1 MDKRRHNF
9 PYIKIPSMKLVLF
22 LIKKLFISK
31 NSSLVFRLTNLV
43 TIISLSLGV
52 ASLNIVMS
60 SIDGFESE
68 ISKKL
73 SNLNG
78 YSSINHLFED
88 EIIQNEFDQPFILD
102 KVPYLEKVAL
112 LKSKSDSQSI
122 IINAYPINDFNK
134 IRLFKSFD
142 TNKIKNESIVV
153 GKRLADNLNLKLG
166 DQVVIFN
173 PKKLENFSN
182 QNRYDFFTVAHIY
195 NSGIPEFDKRNIFTS
210 LENLQEFYDIENSI
224 SGWISI
230 DPNDDIIDYPF
241 YQMTIYDKYSSLFEW
256 INTQKWPILFIF
268 SLIAVVSF
276 FGLLSSL
283 SILFDEKKMDFT
295 ILKICGL
302 SHESISKIF
311 IFQSMILASIGSTIG
326 ILLSYVLIQLQNE
339 FKLISIEQNIYFVDY
354 LPMEFNFSNSLLI
367 IIISVILSFIISASS
382 VKRFAYFNPMNVL
395 RSK

>member
-1 MDKRRHNF
+1 
-9 PYIKIPSMKLVLF
+9 MKLVLF

-43 TIISLSLGV
+43 TIVSLSLGV

-78 YSSINHLFED
+78 YSTINHLFED
-88 EIIQNEFDQPFILD
+88 EIIENEFDQQFISD
-102 KVPYLEKVAL
+102 KVPYLEKIAL
-112 LKSKSDSQSI
+112 LKSKNDSQSI

-134 IRLFKSFD
+134 IRLFNSFD
-142 TNKIKNESIVV
+142 TNKIKNESIVI

-195 NSGIPEFDKRNIFTS
+195 NSGIPEFEERNIFTS
-210 LENLQEFYDIENSI
+210 LENLQKYYGIENYI
-224 SGWISI
+224 SGWVSI

-295 ILKICGL
+295 ILKIYGL
-302 SHESISKIF
+302 SHKSISKIF
-311 IFQSMILASIGSTIG
+311 ILQSMILASIGSTIG
-326 ILLSYVLIQLQNE
+326 ILFSYFLIQLQNE

-382 VKRFAYFNPMNVL
+382 VKRFAYFSPMNVL
-395 RSK
+395 RTK

>member
-1 MDKRRHNF
+1 
-9 PYIKIPSMKLVLF
+9 MKLVLF

-52 ASLNIVMS
+52 ASLNIVIS

-88 EIIQNEFDQPFILD
+88 EIIENEFDQPFISD
-102 KVPYLEKVAL
+102 KVPYLEKIAL
-112 LKSKSDSQSI
+112 LKSKNDSQNI

-134 IRLFKSFD
+134 IGLLNSFD

-182 QNRYDFFTVAHIY
+182 QNRYDFFTVADIY
-195 NSGIPEFDKRNIFTS
+195 NSGIPEFDERNIFTS
-210 LENLQEFYDIENSI
+210 LENLQKFYSIEN
-224 SGWISI
+224 
-230 DPNDDIIDYPF
+230 Y
-241 YQMTIYDKYSSLFEW
+241 K
-256 INTQKWPILFIF
+256 
-268 SLIAVVSF
+268 IA
-276 FGLLSSL
+276 
-283 SILFDEKKMDFT
+283 T
-295 ILKICGL
+295 
-302 SHESISKIF
+302 
-311 IFQSMILASIGSTIG
+311 
-326 ILLSYVLIQLQNE
+326 
-339 FKLISIEQNIYFVDY
+339 
-354 LPMEFNFSNSLLI
+354 
-367 IIISVILSFIISASS
+367 
-382 VKRFAYFNPMNVL
+382 
-395 RSK
+395 

>member
-1 MDKRRHNF
+1 
-9 PYIKIPSMKLVLF
+9 MKLVLF

-166 DQVVIFN
+166 DQVAIFN
-173 PKKLENFSN
+173 PKNLENFSN
-182 QNRYDFFTVAHIY
+182 QNRYDFFTVADIY
-195 NSGIPEFDKRNIFTS
+195 NSGIPEFDERNIFTS
-210 LENLQEFYDIENSI
+210 LENLQEFYGIENYI

-230 DPNDDIIDYPF
+230 DPSDNIIDYPF
-241 YQMTIYDKYSSLFEW
+241 YEMTIYDKYSSLFEW

-295 ILKICGL
+295 ILKIYGL
-302 SHESISKIF
+302 SQKSISKIF

-326 ILLSYVLIQLQNE
+326 ILLSYVIIQLQNE

-382 VKRFAYFNPMNVL
+382 VKRLAYFNPMNVL

>member
-1 MDKRRHNF
+1 
-9 PYIKIPSMKLVLF
+9 MKLVLF

-134 IRLFKSFD
+134 IRLFNSFD
-142 TNKIKNESIVV
+142 INKIKNESIVI
-153 GKRLADNLNLKLG
+153 GKRLAENLNLKLG

-195 NSGIPEFDKRNIFTS
+195 NSGIPEFEERNIFTS
-210 LENLQEFYDIENSI
+210 LENLQKYYGIENYI
-224 SGWISI
+224 SGWVSI

-295 ILKICGL
+295 ILKIYGL
-302 SHESISKIF
+302 SHKSISKIF

-326 ILLSYVLIQLQNE
+326 ILFSYVLIQLQNE

-382 VKRFAYFNPMNVL
+382 VKRFAYFSPMNVL
-395 RSK
+395 RTK

>member
-1 MDKRRHNF
+1 
-9 PYIKIPSMKLVLF
+9 MKLVLF

-88 EIIQNEFDQPFILD
+88 EIIENEFDQPFISD
-102 KVPYLEKVAL
+102 KVPYLEKIAL
-112 LKSKSDSQSI
+112 LKSKNDSQSI

-134 IRLFKSFD
+134 IRLFNSFD
-142 TNKIKNESIVV
+142 INKIKNESIVI
-153 GKRLADNLNLKLG
+153 GKRLAENLNLKLG

-195 NSGIPEFDKRNIFTS
+195 NVGIPEFEERNIFTS
-210 LENLQEFYDIENSI
+210 LENLQEYFGVENYI
-224 SGWISI
+224 SGWVSI

-311 IFQSMILASIGSTIG
+311 IFQSMILTSIGSTIG
-326 ILLSYVLIQLQNE
+326 ILFSYVLIQLQNE

-354 LPMEFNFSNSLLI
+354 LPMEFNLSNSLLI
-367 IIISVILSFIISASS
+367 IITSVILSFIISASS

>member
-1 MDKRRHNF
+1 
-9 PYIKIPSMKLVLF
+9 MKLELF

-122 IINAYPINDFNK
+122 VINAYPINDFNK

-153 GKRLADNLNLKLG
+153 GKRLADKLNLKLG

-173 PKKLENFSN
+173 PKNLENFSN
-182 QNRYDFFTVAHIY
+182 QNRYDFFTVARIY
-195 NSGIPEFDKRNIFTS
+195 NSGIPEFDERNIFTS

-268 SLIAVVSF
+268 SLIAIVSF

-283 SILFDEKKMDFT
+283 SILFDEKKKDFT
-295 ILKICGL
+295 ILKIYGL
-302 SHESISKIF
+302 SHKSISMIF
-311 IFQSMILASIGSTIG
+311 IFQSMILASIGSIIG
-326 ILLSYVLIQLQNE
+326 ILLSYILIQLQNE

>member
-1 MDKRRHNF
+1 
-9 PYIKIPSMKLVLF
+9 MKLVLF

-88 EIIQNEFDQPFILD
+88 EIIENEFEQPFISD
-102 KVPYLEKVAL
+102 KVPYLEKIAL
-112 LKSKSDSQSI
+112 LKSKNDSQSI

-142 TNKIKNESIVV
+142 TNKIKNESIVI
-153 GKRLADNLNLKLG
+153 GKRLAENLNLKLG

-173 PKKLENFSN
+173 PKKLKNFSN
-182 QNRYDFFTVAHIY
+182 QNRYDFFTVVHIY
-195 NSGIPEFDKRNIFTS
+195 NSGIPEFEERNIFTS
-210 LENLQEFYDIENSI
+210 LENLQKYYGIENYI
-224 SGWISI
+224 SGWVSI

-295 ILKICGL
+295 ILKIYGL
-302 SHESISKIF
+302 SQKSISKIF
-311 IFQSMILASIGSTIG
+311 IFQSMILALFGSTIG
-326 ILLSYVLIQLQNE
+326 ILFSFVLIQLQNE

-382 VKRFAYFNPMNVL
+382 IKKFAYFSPMNVL
-395 RSK
+395 RTK

>member
-1 MDKRRHNF
+1 
-9 PYIKIPSMKLVLF
+9 MKLVLF
-22 LIKKLFISK
+22 LIKKLFVSK

-78 YSSINHLFED
+78 YSSINHLFEE

-112 LKSKSDSQSI
+112 LKSKSDSKII

-173 PKKLENFSN
+173 PKNLENFSN

-230 DPNDDIIDYPF
+230 DPSDDIIDYPF
-241 YQMTIYDKYSSLFEW
+241 YEMTIYDKYSSLFEW

-295 ILKICGL
+295 ILKIYGL
-302 SHESISKIF
+302 SQKSISKIF

-326 ILLSYVLIQLQNE
+326 ILLSYVIIQLQNE

-382 VKRFAYFNPMNVL
+382 VKRLAYFNPMNVL

>member
-1 MDKRRHNF
+1 
-9 PYIKIPSMKLVLF
+9 MKLVLF

-88 EIIQNEFDQPFILD
+88 EIIENEFDQPFISD
-102 KVPYLEKVAL
+102 KVPYLEKIAL
-112 LKSKSDSQSI
+112 LKSKNDSQSI

-134 IRLFKSFD
+134 IRLFSSFD
-142 TNKIKNESIVV
+142 TNKIKNESIVI
-153 GKRLADNLNLKLG
+153 GKRLAENLNLKLG

-173 PKKLENFSN
+173 PKKLKNFSN

-195 NSGIPEFDKRNIFTS
+195 NSGIPEFEERNIFTS
-210 LENLQEFYDIENSI
+210 LENLQKYYGIENYI
-224 SGWISI
+224 SGWVSI

-302 SHESISKIF
+302 SHKSISKIF

-326 ILLSYVLIQLQNE
+326 ILFSYVLIRLQNE

-382 VKRFAYFNPMNVL
+382 VKRFAYFSPMNVL
-395 RSK
+395 RTK

>member
-1 MDKRRHNF
+1 
-9 PYIKIPSMKLVLF
+9 MKLVLF

-52 ASLNIVMS
+52 ASLNIVLS

-88 EIIQNEFDQPFILD
+88 EIIENEFDQPFISD
-102 KVPYLEKVAL
+102 KVPYLEKIAL
-112 LKSKSDSQSI
+112 LKSKNDSHSI

-134 IRLFKSFD
+134 IRLFNSFD
-142 TNKIKNESIVV
+142 INKIKNESIVI
-153 GKRLADNLNLKLG
+153 GKRLAENLNLKLG

-195 NSGIPEFDKRNIFTS
+195 NSGIPEFEERNIFTS
-210 LENLQEFYDIENSI
+210 LENLQKYYGVENYI
-224 SGWISI
+224 SGWVSI

-241 YQMTIYDKYSSLFEW
+241 YQMTVYDKYSSLFEW

-302 SHESISKIF
+302 SHKSISKIF
-311 IFQSMILASIGSTIG
+311 IFQSMILASIGSIIG
-326 ILLSYVLIQLQNE
+326 ILLSYILLQLQNE
-339 FKLISIEQNIYFVDY
+339 FKSISIEQNIYFVDY

-367 IIISVILSFIISASS
+367 IIISVMLSFIISASS

>member
-1 MDKRRHNF
+1 
-9 PYIKIPSMKLVLF
+9 MKLVLF

-88 EIIQNEFDQPFILD
+88 EIIQNDFDQPFILD
-102 KVPYLEKVAL
+102 KVPYLEKIAL

-173 PKKLENFSN
+173 PKNLENFSN

-295 ILKICGL
+295 ILKIYGL
-302 SHESISKIF
+302 SQKSISKIF
-311 IFQSMILASIGSTIG
+311 IFQSMILASVGSTIG
-326 ILLSYVLIQLQNE
+326 ILLSYVIIQLQNE
-339 FKLISIEQNIYFVDY
+339 FKLISIEENIYFVDY

>member
-1 MDKRRHNF
+1 
-9 PYIKIPSMKLVLF
+9 MKLVLF

-112 LKSKSDSQSI
+112 LKSKSDSKSI

-166 DQVVIFN
+166 DQLVIFN
-173 PKKLENFSN
+173 PKNLENISN
-182 QNRYDFFTVAHIY
+182 HNRYDFFTVAHIY
-195 NSGIPEFDKRNIFTS
+195 NSGIPEFEERNIFTS
-210 LENLQEFYDIENSI
+210 LENLQKFYSIENYI

-230 DPNDDIIDYPF
+230 DPSDDIIDYPF
-241 YQMTIYDKYSSLFEW
+241 YEMTIYDKYSSLFEW

-295 ILKICGL
+295 ILKIYGL
-302 SHESISKIF
+302 SHKSISKIF
-311 IFQSMILASIGSTIG
+311 IFHSMILASIGSTIG
-326 ILLSYVLIQLQNE
+326 ILLSYIIIQLQNE

>member
-1 MDKRRHNF
+1 
-9 PYIKIPSMKLVLF
+9 MKLVLF

-112 LKSKSDSQSI
+112 LKSKSDSKSI

-182 QNRYDFFTVAHIY
+182 QNRYDFFTVADIY
-195 NSGIPEFDKRNIFTS
+195 NSGIPEFDERNIFTS
-210 LENLQEFYDIENSI
+210 LENLQKFYSIENYI

-230 DPNDDIIDYPF
+230 DPSDNIIDYPF
-241 YQMTIYDKYSSLFEW
+241 YEMTIYEKYSSLFEW

-295 ILKICGL
+295 ILKIYGL
-302 SHESISKIF
+302 SQKSISKIF

-326 ILLSYVLIQLQNE
+326 ILLSYVIIQLQNE

-382 VKRFAYFNPMNVL
+382 VKRLAYFNPMNVL
-395 RSK
+395 RRK

>member
-1 MDKRRHNF
+1 
-9 PYIKIPSMKLVLF
+9 MKLVLF

-102 KVPYLEKVAL
+102 KVPYLEKLAL
-112 LKSKSDSQSI
+112 LKSKSDSKSI

-166 DQVVIFN
+166 DQVAIFN

-195 NSGIPEFDKRNIFTS
+195 NSGIPEFDERNIFTS
-210 LENLQEFYDIENSI
+210 LENLQKFYSIENYI

-230 DPNDDIIDYPF
+230 DPSDNIIDYPF
-241 YQMTIYDKYSSLFEW
+241 YEMTIYDKYSSLFEW

-295 ILKICGL
+295 ILKIYGL
-302 SHESISKIF
+302 SQKSISKIF

-326 ILLSYVLIQLQNE
+326 ILLSYVIIQLQNE

-367 IIISVILSFIISASS
+367 IIISVMLSFIISASS

>member
-1 MDKRRHNF
+1 
-9 PYIKIPSMKLVLF
+9 MKLVLF

-60 SIDGFESE
+60 SINGFESE

-112 LKSKSDSQSI
+112 LKSKSDSKSI

-166 DQVVIFN
+166 DQLVIFN
-173 PKKLENFSN
+173 PKNLENISN
-182 QNRYDFFTVAHIY
+182 HNRYDFFTVAHIY
-195 NSGIPEFDKRNIFTS
+195 NSGIPEFEERNIFTS
-210 LENLQEFYDIENSI
+210 LENLQKFYSIENYI

-230 DPNDDIIDYPF
+230 DPSDDIIDYPF
-241 YQMTIYDKYSSLFEW
+241 YEMTIYDKYSSLFEW

-295 ILKICGL
+295 ILKIYGL
-302 SHESISKIF
+302 SHKSISKIF
-311 IFQSMILASIGSTIG
+311 IFHSMILASIGSTIG
-326 ILLSYVLIQLQNE
+326 ILLSYIIIQLQNE

>member
-1 MDKRRHNF
+1 
-9 PYIKIPSMKLVLF
+9 MKLVLF

-52 ASLNIVMS
+52 ASLNIVLS

-195 NSGIPEFDKRNIFTS
+195 NSGIPEFDERNIFTS

-295 ILKICGL
+295 ILKIYGL
-302 SHESISKIF
+302 SQKSISKIF
-311 IFQSMILASIGSTIG
+311 IFQSMILASVGSTIG
-326 ILLSYVLIQLQNE
+326 ILLSYVIIQLQNE
-339 FKLISIEQNIYFVDY
+339 FKLISIEENIYFVDY

-382 VKRFAYFNPMNVL
+382 VKRLAYFNPMNVL

>member
-1 MDKRRHNF
+1 
-9 PYIKIPSMKLVLF
+9 MKLVLF

-102 KVPYLEKVAL
+102 KVPYLEKLAL
-112 LKSKSDSQSI
+112 LKSKSDSKSI

-166 DQVVIFN
+166 DQVAIFN

-182 QNRYDFFTVAHIY
+182 QNRYDFFTVADIY
-195 NSGIPEFDKRNIFTS
+195 NSGIPEFDERNIFTS
-210 LENLQEFYDIENSI
+210 LENLQKFYSIENYI

-230 DPNDDIIDYPF
+230 DPSDNIIDYPF
-241 YQMTIYDKYSSLFEW
+241 YEMTIYDKYSSLFEW

-295 ILKICGL
+295 ILKIYGL
-302 SHESISKIF
+302 SQKSISKIF
-311 IFQSMILASIGSTIG
+311 IFQSMILASVGSTIG
-326 ILLSYVLIQLQNE
+326 ILLSYVIIQLQNE
-339 FKLISIEQNIYFVDY
+339 FKLISIEENIYFVDY

>member
-1 MDKRRHNF
+1 
-9 PYIKIPSMKLVLF
+9 MKLVLF

-134 IRLFKSFD
+134 IRLFNSFD
-142 TNKIKNESIVV
+142 INKIKNESIVV
-153 GKRLADNLNLKLG
+153 GKRLAENLNLKLG

-182 QNRYDFFTVAHIY
+182 QNRYDFFTIVHIY
-195 NSGIPEFDKRNIFTS
+195 NSGIPEFEERNIFTS
-210 LENLQEFYDIENSI
+210 LENLQKYYGVENYI
-224 SGWISI
+224 SGWVSI

-302 SHESISKIF
+302 SHKSISKIF

-326 ILLSYVLIQLQNE
+326 ILFSYVLIQLQNE

-354 LPMEFNFSNSLLI
+354 LPMEFNFNNSLLI

-382 VKRFAYFNPMNVL
+382 VKRFAYFSPMNVL
-395 RSK
+395 RTK

>member
-1 MDKRRHNF
+1 
-9 PYIKIPSMKLVLF
+9 MKLVLF

-195 NSGIPEFDKRNIFTS
+195 NSGIPEFDQRNIFTS
-210 LENLQEFYDIENSI
+210 LENLQEFYDIKNSI

-241 YQMTIYDKYSSLFEW
+241 YEMTIYDKYSSLFEW

-295 ILKICGL
+295 ILKIYGL
-302 SHESISKIF
+302 SYKSISKIF

-326 ILLSYVLIQLQNE
+326 ILLSYVIIQLQNE

-354 LPMEFNFSNSLLI
+354 LPMEFNFCNSLLI

>member
-1 MDKRRHNF
+1 
-9 PYIKIPSMKLVLF
+9 MKLVLF

-88 EIIQNEFDQPFILD
+88 EIIENEFEQPFISD
-102 KVPYLEKVAL
+102 KVPYLEKIAL
-112 LKSKSDSQSI
+112 LKSKNDSQSI

-134 IRLFKSFD
+134 IRLFSSFD
-142 TNKIKNESIVV
+142 TNKIKNESIVI
-153 GKRLADNLNLKLG
+153 GKRLAENLNLKLG
-166 DQVVIFN
+166 DKVVIFN
-173 PKKLENFSN
+173 PKKLKNFTN

-195 NSGIPEFDKRNIFTS
+195 NSGIPEFEERNIFTS
-210 LENLQEFYDIENSI
+210 LKNLQKYYGIENYI
-224 SGWISI
+224 SGWVSI

-295 ILKICGL
+295 ILKIYGL
-302 SHESISKIF
+302 AHKSISKIF

-326 ILLSYVLIQLQNE
+326 ILFSYFLIQLQNE

-382 VKRFAYFNPMNVL
+382 VKRFAYFSPMNVL
-395 RSK
+395 RTK

>member
-1 MDKRRHNF
+1 
-9 PYIKIPSMKLVLF
+9 MKLVLF

-112 LKSKSDSQSI
+112 LKSKSDSKSI

-173 PKKLENFSN
+173 PKNLENFSN

-302 SHESISKIF
+302 SHKSISKIF

-326 ILLSYVLIQLQNE
+326 ILFSYVLIRLQNE

-354 LPMEFNFSNSLLI
+354 LPMEFDFSNSLLI

-382 VKRFAYFNPMNVL
+382 VKRFAYFSPMNVL
-395 RSK
+395 RTK

>member
-1 MDKRRHNF
+1 
-9 PYIKIPSMKLVLF
+9 MKLVLF

-112 LKSKSDSQSI
+112 LKSKSDSKSI

-166 DQVVIFN
+166 DQVAIFN

-195 NSGIPEFDKRNIFTS
+195 NSGIPEFDERNIFTS
-210 LENLQEFYDIENSI
+210 LENLQKFYSIENYI

-230 DPNDDIIDYPF
+230 DPSDNIIDYPF
-241 YQMTIYDKYSSLFEW
+241 YEMTIYDKYSSLFEW

-295 ILKICGL
+295 ILKIYGL
-302 SHESISKIF
+302 SQKSISKIF

-326 ILLSYVLIQLQNE
+326 ILLSYVIIQLQNE

-382 VKRFAYFNPMNVL
+382 VKRLAYFNPMNVL